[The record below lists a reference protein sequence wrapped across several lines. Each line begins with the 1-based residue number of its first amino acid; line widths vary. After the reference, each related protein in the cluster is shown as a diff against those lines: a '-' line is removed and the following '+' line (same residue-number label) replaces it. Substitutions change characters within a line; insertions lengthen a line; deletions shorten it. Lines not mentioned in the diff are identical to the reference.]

1 MACLD
6 ANDAAFAA
14 LRVWRDANSDGK
26 VGERELLTLDELG
39 IQSLSTNYTTQ
50 NITDANGNQHLQVGS
65 FTFTDAAGNTQTYT
79 MTDVWFGE
87 DRARTLPTE
96 LVEVPEEIAALPNVM
111 AFGNVYSLH
120 QAMARDGS
128 GALKSLVERF
138 AAETDVAARQAIL
151 EQLVYTWAGVADV
164 VSGFADDYPE
174 QCLPLAA

>member
-1 MACLD
+1 M
-6 ANDAAFAA
+6 
-14 LRVWRDANSDGK
+14 RS
-26 VGERELLTLDELG
+26 LLHRKTRPQIHPTGFNLG
-39 IQSLSTNYTTQ
+39 ILLRALFGFGSPRGW
-50 NITDANGNQHLQVGS
+50 ANGNQHLQVGS

-96 LVEVPEEIAALPNVM
+96 LVEVPEEIAALPDVM

-128 GALKSLVERF
+128 GALKSLVEHF

-164 VSGFADDYPE
+164 ASRFADDYPE